1 MGVYRKSHIPNDVGY
16 QEKTYFSPGDT
27 GFKVWQTQHAKIGVG
42 VCWDQWFPEAAR
54 CMALQGAEVLL
65 YPTAIGSEPGNT
77 KIDSARHWQNAMCG
91 HAAANVMPVVASNR
105 IGLEESRHGPAMA
118 LEFYGSS
125 FIADQTGVKVE
136 EANRTDETVL
146 VHTFDMEAVRHHRE
160 MWGVYR
166 DRRPDLYSALGTLDG
181 RGAPRRGVRSSAR
194 AEHHVTPRCRV
205 EECPGVRV
213 RRLGIDLLGR
223 PLLDHQP
230 VLHDHDPVA
239 DLGRDAQVVGDE
251 QHGEIEAFA
260 DIVQEFEHLGLDRDV
275 ECRDRFVG
283 DQHLRFHGKRAG
295 NADALALAAGELVRK
310 PLQRFGCEADHAHQ
324 FGCAGER
331 IGM

>member
-1 MGVYRKSHIPNDVGY
+1 MTEVTVAATQMACTWDIEANLDKAEALIREAASRGAQIVQIQELFATPYFCIEQNEDHLELARERDDSPVVSRMSALAKELGVVLPTSWFERSGSVFFNSIAVIDADGTILGTYRKSHIPNAVGY

-105 IGLEESRHGPAMA
+105 IGLEETRHGPAMA

-166 DRRPDLYSALGTLDG
+166 DRRPDLYGALGTLDG
-181 RGAPRRGVRSSAR
+181 RGAP
-194 AEHHVTPRCRV
+194 
-205 EECPGVRV
+205 
-213 RRLGIDLLGR
+213 
-223 PLLDHQP
+223 
-230 VLHDHDPVA
+230 
-239 DLGRDAQVVGDE
+239 
-251 QHGEIEAFA
+251 
-260 DIVQEFEHLGLDRDV
+260 
-275 ECRDRFVG
+275 
-283 DQHLRFHGKRAG
+283 AG
-295 NADALALAAGELVRK
+295 A
-310 PLQRFGCEADHAHQ
+310 
-324 FGCAGER
+324 
-331 IGM
+331 